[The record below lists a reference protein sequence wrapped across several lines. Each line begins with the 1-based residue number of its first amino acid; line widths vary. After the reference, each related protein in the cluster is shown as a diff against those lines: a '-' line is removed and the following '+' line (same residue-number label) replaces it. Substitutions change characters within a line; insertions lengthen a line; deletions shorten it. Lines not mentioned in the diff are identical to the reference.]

1 MRGEIKPE
9 RGAEWNTSGNLLKF
23 HQLSQMQPFLF
34 KKKLIHFLIIHSD
47 LTARLSWIKWENLG
61 VRPGRRIAL
70 AALSTVSSAQDNP
83 Y

>member
-1 MRGEIKPE
+1 M
-9 RGAEWNTSGNLLKF
+9 F
-23 HQLSQMQPFLF
+23 V
-34 KKKLIHFLIIHSD
+34 D

-70 AALSTVSSAQDNP
+70 AALATVSMDHP

>member
-9 RGAEWNTSGNLLKF
+9 RGAEWNT
-23 HQLSQMQPFLF
+23 
-34 KKKLIHFLIIHSD
+34 SD

-70 AALSTVSSAQDNP
+70 AALATVSVAQDNP